1 MAHSPRGWLLPAGL
15 GGCMVCVYAR
25 HALVPTDEASGSD
38 SDAKALNRFGHKA
51 SVACLHV
58 RVYADIITSEFS

>member
-1 MAHSPRGWLLPAGL
+1 
-15 GGCMVCVYAR
+15 MVCVYAR